1 MSIISQISNNNSTKF
16 QSIKSLLDYLRRR
29 KNGFNLLCK
38 TLSKTGQ
45 SFLVETLQNTK
56 DNIPDVGRKIKLIQ
70 DKISIQ
76 VRLYHFPET

>member
-1 MSIISQISNNNSTKF
+1 MLISRINNNCSNEF

-45 SFLVETLQNTK
+45 SFLAETLEETK
-56 DNIPDVGRKIKLIQ
+56 DNIPDVGRKIKLTLGQ
-70 DKISIQ
+70 M
-76 VRLYHFPET
+76 LYQ